1 MGRGA
6 ENMATPTHVR
16 VVRGNIGAGQ
26 LSTLVSAISQ
36 DVMPALEDV
45 QGFEGAELRVDDDG
59 IACEFAMYFSDCPM
73 GIAEI
78 EEMYAALMEK
88 ALVPEIGAAVHDF
101 RRLRI
106 AYPRE
111 IAAD

>member
-1 MGRGA
+1 
-6 ENMATPTHVR
+6 MATPTHVR
-16 VVRGNIGAGQ
+16 VVRGNIGAGK
-26 LSTLVSAISQ
+26 LTTLVSAISQ
-36 DVMPALEDV
+36 DVIPTLEDV

-78 EEMYAALMEK
+78 DDMYQSLLAK
-88 ALVPEIGAAVHDF
+88 TLVPEIGAAVQDF

>member
-1 MGRGA
+1 
-6 ENMATPTHVR
+6 MATPTHVR
-16 VVRGNIGAGQ
+16 VVRGNIAPGQ
-26 LSTLVSAISQ
+26 LAALTSAIEQ
-36 DVMPALEDV
+36 HVLPTLQDV
-45 QGFEGAELRVDDDG
+45 QGFERAELRVDDDG